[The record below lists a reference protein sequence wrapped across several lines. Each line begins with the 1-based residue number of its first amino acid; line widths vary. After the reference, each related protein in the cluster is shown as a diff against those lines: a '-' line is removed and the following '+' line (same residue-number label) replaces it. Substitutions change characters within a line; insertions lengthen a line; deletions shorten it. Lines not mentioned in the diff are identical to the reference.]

1 MLHERIRRHVGYVLI
16 THTFPLEGGVIL
28 RHALKRS
35 VPVIILVIYVVKFIS
50 YMCMPQCILKIVKLI
65 KISVLHSPE
74 SKYPRSTLSNFLTH
88 FSVDH
93 TVITQARV
101 VRSSFFKVL
110 IVRQTS
116 NSVCDCSVIL
126 VGSVIRHWKLLTSS
140 RSSRIFPSALPS
152 LSLSIFKSPA
162 MTTVCLNKQ
171 LPTSRNNMQQG
182 VQTCNIQQYWE
193 LLANNV
199 ASVCT
204 GLKLSAKSLNGYV
217 LLNKVWFSGS

>member
-93 TVITQARV
+93 TVIT
-101 VRSSFFKVL
+101 
-110 IVRQTS
+110 
-116 NSVCDCSVIL
+116 
-126 VGSVIRHWKLLTSS
+126 
-140 RSSRIFPSALPS
+140 
-152 LSLSIFKSPA
+152 
-162 MTTVCLNKQ
+162 
-171 LPTSRNNMQQG
+171 
-182 VQTCNIQQYWE
+182 
-193 LLANNV
+193 
-199 ASVCT
+199 
-204 GLKLSAKSLNGYV
+204 
-217 LLNKVWFSGS
+217 